1 MTVVVWFNPERLRVD
16 LDDDSTVQPR
26 VAAAVGLLSLSPPP
40 PTTTVARIN
49 PEQWRQSMFFFLEM
63 APSVGQTKPT
73 KDTYPSWKIHIFH
86 RLTFVVKR

>member
-1 MTVVVWFNPERLRVD
+1 MTTARFNLEWQRLWA
-16 LDDDSTVQPR
+16 S
-26 VAAAVGLLSLSPPP
+26 SLSPP

-49 PEQWRQSMFFFLEM
+49 PEQWRQGMFFFLEM
-63 APSVGQTKPT
+63 ALSVGQTKPT